1 MLEWAKP
8 ERCVLA
14 IETGNRRAPLLNALR
29 LCSTSRQ
36 RLLPTQPGRIATRRL
51 PAPVDVAATT
61 SRSPWLAFPGDTC
74 GDGPMPG
81 LLQFEAYRLLERR
94 TFPQPIRNQ

>member
-61 SRSPWLAFPGDTC
+61 SRSTVACVPWRH
-74 GDGPMPG
+74 
-81 LLQFEAYRLLERR
+81 LQRWTDAQLPRFKAYRLPSRK
-94 TFPQPIRNQ
+94 TFPQPFRIQ